1 MIRCPRKVS
10 LSDVTAHGDRAENA
24 WGLGWC
30 NRVLPFA
37 ISELRR
43 ELGLVSNFNYSINS
57 HYHIKGHVEIGHLTK
72 FGALRLNKD
81 QVMTPK
87 TWLKIHTN
95 VFIIL

>member
-1 MIRCPRKVS
+1 MNAKYSLTSILLAEALLPCFLEKCNRNLVPRRSLLIRCPRKVS

-43 ELGLVSNFNYSINS
+43 ELGRVSNFN
-57 HYHIKGHVEIGHLTK
+57 
-72 FGALRLNKD
+72 
-81 QVMTPK
+81 
-87 TWLKIHTN
+87 
-95 VFIIL
+95 